1 MSFESCT
8 YPLRVRQRFVRRVVP
23 PLYRVILTIVHD
35 IWRHTIC
42 SFWKLRRTC
51 FPKFFPRR
59 ISSGLDF
66 SLIVPR
72 FILRFFFLEPSFRIL
87 YSSCFVS
94 LIILILFFLFRNFH
108 YSDSSFYLSTNFVI
122 RNQNFHN
129 FLMFRLS
136 SCQRQ
141 SGSFPV
147 TKAIFLLSRAN
158 YRVIQSS
165 FRKGGK
171 RFDYRVYRGS
181 HRPLM
186 APVVRL
192 WLYKEHHAARLH
204 CYVASTTSCMFQWKK
219 KLEAKRITMISRST
233 PSCLFVL
240 PTSPPHLSKTFSI
253 SSIYR

>member
-42 SFWKLRRTC
+42 SFWKLRRTS

-147 TKAIFLLSRAN
+147 TKAIFLRKLQSNSVVFQKRRQTIRLSGLSRFTPPADG
-158 YRVIQSS
+158 S
-165 FRKGGK
+165 
-171 RFDYRVYRGS
+171 RGS
-181 HRPLM
+181 
-186 APVVRL
+186 
-192 WLYKEHHAARLH
+192 
-204 CYVASTTSCMFQWKK
+204 
-219 KLEAKRITMISRST
+219 IMI
-233 PSCLFVL
+233 V
-240 PTSPPHLSKTFSI
+240 
-253 SSIYR
+253 